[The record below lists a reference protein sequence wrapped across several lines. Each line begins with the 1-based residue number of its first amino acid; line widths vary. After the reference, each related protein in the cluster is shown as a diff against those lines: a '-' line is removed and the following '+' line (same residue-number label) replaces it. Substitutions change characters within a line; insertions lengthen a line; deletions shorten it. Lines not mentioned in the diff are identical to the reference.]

1 MEQYKAKLK
10 SDTVLTAILALILL
24 TVSIL
29 AIVNEMGYID
39 LFTPIAGDS
48 HWHSR
53 WNGFITGASAGLL
66 IFMIVAIFR
75 NIRAM
80 RNETALKKL
89 YIKDN
94 DERTAEIV
102 KSAQAAAYRTTL
114 YVGLVAVIVAGYF
127 SITVSLTILGCI
139 WIPAL
144 LGAAYKFYFSRKI

>member
-29 AIVNEMGYID
+29 AIVNEMGYIG

-53 WNGFITGASAGLL
+53 WNGFITGASVGLN
-66 IFMIVAIFR
+66 IFMIVAIIR

-80 RNETALKKL
+80 NDDHALKKL
-89 YIKDN
+89 YVKTN
-94 DERTAEIV
+94 DERSGEIT
-102 KSAQAAAYRTTL
+102 KSAQAAAYRSAL
-114 YVGLVAVIVAGYF
+114 YMKLVAVVVAGYF
-127 SITVSLTILGCI
+127 SITVSLTILACL
-139 WIPAL
+139 WVTAL
-144 LGAAYKFYFSRKI
+144 LGAAYKFYFNKTM

>member
-1 MEQYKAKLK
+1 MEEYRVKLK
-10 SDTVLTAILALILL
+10 IDTTIIAIIAMVLL

-29 AIVNEMGYID
+29 ALANEAGIIN

-53 WNGFITGASAGLL
+53 WNGFITGGSAGLL

>member
-1 MEQYKAKLK
+1 MEEYRAKLK
-10 SDTVLTAILALILL
+10 MDTIITAIIAMVLL
-24 TVSIL
+24 TVSLL
-29 AIVNEMGYID
+29 ALANEAGIID

-94 DERTAEIV
+94 DERIAEIV

-114 YVGLVAVIVAGYF
+114 SVGLVAVIVAGYF

-139 WIPAL
+139 WIAAL
-144 LGAAYKFYFSRKI
+144 LGPAYKFYFSRKI